1 MWGGNRVA
9 DADAGAPAGLVRPD
23 RNVLLW
29 IAALLAASGAA
40 VSALGVMGGDK
51 PETVLP
57 LALALGGLGAAMAM
71 TRFGLFVMLMLVLR
85 SSLDVTKLTPGDAA
99 PTESAWLSSRVMTP
113 STLVAGLFLLA
124 AALWLLAQTR
134 AGQLRA
140 VSGRG
145 WAWLAFAAAGFLSM
159 LGSASPFHSL
169 VAAAQVLS
177 IALMY
182 LVLEQLM
189 TDAHTRNRLLTAVYL
204 SALAP
209 VLYTLAGIAVGH
221 PAGQVKDG
229 FFRIAGTFTQT
240 NDFGRYLMLL
250 ILFGLAVHR
259 HVARPWRGWLAALLV
274 VCGVL
279 MLLTM
284 TLTAILGTVLGIL
297 VLATWH
303 SKRALVVLAVAAVA
317 ALALTPQVV
326 ARVQSVTS
334 TTSYYA
340 TGHHAN
346 SLSWR
351 LSYWGEVL
359 PLANGDPITGIGLDM
374 TGLSTEQQKQPHN
387 DFLRAYVE
395 EGLIGEVAYL
405 LLLGSM
411 VAVAIRAT
419 RATPRGSLDR
429 AIGVGFL
436 ACTVA
441 IIAGS
446 TSDNVFTNVAVMWYL
461 VVFGAAANAVGQRAR
476 RRMFMEAASTYPGP
490 TSAPVR

>member
-1 MWGGNRVA
+1 MWEGTSVEDVA
-9 DADAGAPAGLVRPD
+9 APTRLGHSG

-29 IAALLAASGAA
+29 IAALFAALGATI
-40 VSALGVMGGDK
+40 SALGVLDGDK
-51 PETVLP
+51 PEVVVP
-57 LALALGGLGAAMAM
+57 LALALGGLGAAVAM

-85 SSLDVTKLTPGDAA
+85 SSVDVTKLTPRGAT
-99 PTESAWLSSRVMTP
+99 PTESAWLHSRVLTP

-124 AALWLLAQTR
+124 AALWLSAQTR
-134 AGQLRA
+134 AGRLRS
-140 VSGRG
+140 VSRPGR
-145 WAWLAFAAAGFLSM
+145 AWLAFATAGFLSM

-169 VAAAQVLS
+169 VAATQVLS

-189 TDAHTRNRLLTAVYL
+189 TDARTRNRLLTAVYL

-209 VLYTLAGIAVGH
+209 LLYSLAGIAVGH

-259 HVARPWRGWLAALLV
+259 HVPRRWRGWMAGLLV

-279 MLLTM
+279 MTLTM

-297 VLATWH
+297 VLAIWH
-303 SKRALVVLAVAAVA
+303 SKRVLVVLAVATVCALAVA
-317 ALALTPQVV
+317 PQVV
-326 ARVQSVTS
+326 TRVQSVTS
-334 TTSYYA
+334 STSYYA
-340 TGHHAN
+340 SDHHAN

-359 PLANGDPITGIGLDM
+359 PLANKDPVTGIGLDM

-405 LLLGSM
+405 VLLGSM
-411 VAVAIRAT
+411 VAVAVRAT
-419 RATPRGSLDR
+419 KAAPRGSLDR
-429 AIGVGFL
+429 GIAVGFL
-436 ACTVA
+436 ACMVA
-441 IIAGS
+441 VIAGS

-461 VVFGAAANAVGQRAR
+461 VAFGAAASSVAQRAR
-476 RRMFMEAASTYPGP
+476 RRGLMEA
-490 TSAPVR
+490 TSAAAGSTATPVR